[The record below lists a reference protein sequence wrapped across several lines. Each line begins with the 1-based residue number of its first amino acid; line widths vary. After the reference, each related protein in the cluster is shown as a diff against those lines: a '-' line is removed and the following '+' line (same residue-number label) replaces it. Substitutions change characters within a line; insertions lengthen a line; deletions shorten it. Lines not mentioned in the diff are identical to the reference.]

1 MDQFWRARSA
11 SALWTF
17 MLLALAYSWL
27 LFSFGP
33 LVTGHAR
40 YDGAI
45 GVVIG
50 LYVCSHPASNVLDL
64 LFMEGGVVRSRSS
77 QPTGVGWYLLNMLVM
92 MAGWLAVFLGVV
104 QFTAH

>member
-11 SALWTF
+11 PALWTF
-17 MLLALAYSWL
+17 MLLALACSWV
-27 LFSFGP
+27 LFTFGP
-33 LVTGHAR
+33 LVTGEPR

-45 GVVIG
+45 AVVIG

-64 LFMEGGVVRSRSS
+64 LFMEGGVVRSRAS
-77 QPTGVGWYLLNMLVM
+77 QPSGVGWYLLNMLVM
-92 MAGWLAVFLGVV
+92 LAGWLAVFLGVV